1 MSIANLITGFL
12 KCNIISCLE
21 MLVKLLPITAI
32 LDTKIDDLMASLGI
46 CKVQRRRAVE
56 FDILGREA
64 LTSG

>member
-1 MSIANLITGFL
+1 
-12 KCNIISCLE
+12 